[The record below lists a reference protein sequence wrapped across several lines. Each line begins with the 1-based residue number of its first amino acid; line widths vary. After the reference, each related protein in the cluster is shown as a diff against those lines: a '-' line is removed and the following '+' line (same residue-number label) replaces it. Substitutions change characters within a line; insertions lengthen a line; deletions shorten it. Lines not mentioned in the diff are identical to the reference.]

1 MRLPKKLVAA
11 CLVFSG
17 LVQAGA
23 VVHAASKS
31 AMGPKTSNI
40 TDAGSVSIREVA
52 YNDKDV
58 VNINSTLRLTTLL
71 VLPKGERIIDFI
83 CGDKDYWVING
94 NENIAEIKP
103 AKPHARTDLNL
114 ITASGNIY
122 SFLLV
127 EVSEAKV
134 APDLKVFIKLQN
146 PEMINARS
154 GPAAFVARSEVEQ
167 LKADFARIQAELAKN
182 AETMNQASVRQTRT
196 CMANVRF
203 GYRFDAGKKPFFVR
217 AICHDDRFT
226 YIQARP
232 EETPTVYEVKDGK
245 PNLINFT
252 YQDGTYQVNKIVEK
266 GVLAVGKQKMNFFLE
281 Q

>member
-1 MRLPKKLVAA
+1 MKLPTKLVGA
-11 CLVFSG
+11 CVVLSS

-23 VVHAASKS
+23 VGHAANRS
-31 AMGPKTSNI
+31 AATPKPS
-40 TDAGSVSIREVA
+40 TDAGPVSIREVA

-71 VLPKGERIIDFI
+71 VLPKGERIMEFI

-94 NENIAEIKP
+94 TENIAEIKP
-103 AKPHARTDLNL
+103 AKAHARTDLNL

-127 EVSEAKV
+127 EVSDAKV

-146 PEMINARS
+146 TEMTNARN
-154 GPAAFVARSEVEQ
+154 GPAVFVARSEVEQ
-167 LKADFARIQAELAKN
+167 LKADLARAQADLAKS
-182 AETMNQASVRQTRT
+182 AESQNQTTARQTRA

-252 YQDGTYQVNKIVEK
+252 YQDGTYQINKIVER
-266 GVLAVGKQKMNFFLE
+266 GFLAVGKQKMSFLLE
-281 Q
+281 

>member
-1 MRLPKKLVAA
+1 VKFTKRLIGTCLAFSSLVH
-11 CLVFSG
+11 
-17 LVQAGA
+17 AGA
-23 VVHAASKS
+23 VARAANRRV
-31 AMGPKTSNI
+31 AVPKPSSV
-40 TDAGSVSIREVA
+40 AEARPVSIREVA

-58 VNINSTLRLTTLL
+58 VHINSLIRFSTLL

-103 AKPHARTDLNL
+103 AKMYARTNLNL

-122 SFLLV
+122 SFLLE
-127 EVSEAKV
+127 EVSEEKV
-134 APDLKVFIKLQN
+134 SPDLKVFIKLQN
-146 PEMINARS
+146 AEMSNARNA
-154 GPAAFVARSEVEQ
+154 PPVFVTSSEVEQ
-167 LKADFARIQAELAKN
+167 LKADLARAQAESAKN
-182 AETMNQASVRQTRT
+182 VDRLSQATARQART
-196 CMANVRF
+196 CTANVRF

-245 PNLINFT
+245 PNLVNFT
-252 YQDGTYQVNKIVEK
+252 YQDGIYQINKIVEH
-266 GVLAVGKQKMNFFLE
+266 GYLAVGKQKMSFLVE
-281 Q
+281 